1 MEDDLLMLVDGSHSL
16 NPDIF
21 SLIRLQLLS
30 NLADLLSE
38 GATYRELKAALQL
51 SDGALYSNLK
61 ALEHMG
67 YIRSLDVRIEEREL
81 KSYQITNEGLMEWER
96 MRSWLQR
103 FLGYGGEKQ

>member
-1 MEDDLLMLVDGSHSL
+1 MEDDLLTLVDGSNSL

-30 NLADLLSE
+30 NLAGIGSE

-61 ALEHMG
+61 ALERMG
-67 YIRSLDVRIEEREL
+67 YIKSWDVRIEEREL
-81 KSYQITNEGLMEWER
+81 KSYQITKEGMMEWEQ
-96 MRSWLQR
+96 MRSWLLR